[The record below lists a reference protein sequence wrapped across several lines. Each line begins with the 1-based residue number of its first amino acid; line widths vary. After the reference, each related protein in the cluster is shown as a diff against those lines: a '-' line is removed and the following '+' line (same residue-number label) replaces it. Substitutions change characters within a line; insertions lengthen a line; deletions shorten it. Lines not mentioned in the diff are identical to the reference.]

1 MFGRNFF
8 SQSVGSTAVQVFD
21 PPTRTGDFKKI
32 KINKWEEGKQ
42 KKKRESSK
50 CWPTQKKKKKKT
62 IMSLL
67 SLAQSQWHS
76 FVSVHTINR
85 ERRSRG

>member
-42 KKKRESSK
+42 KKKKGSR
-50 CWPTQKKKKKKT
+50 PNAGQLKKKKKRK
-62 IMSLL
+62 
-67 SLAQSQWHS
+67 
-76 FVSVHTINR
+76 
-85 ERRSRG
+85 RRSCPCCRLPSLNGILSSVYTL

>member
-21 PPTRTGDFKKI
+21 PPTRTGDFKK

-42 KKKRESSK
+42 KKKK
-50 CWPTQKKKKKKT
+50 GVVQMLAQLKKKKKKKT

-85 ERRSRG
+85 KRRSRG